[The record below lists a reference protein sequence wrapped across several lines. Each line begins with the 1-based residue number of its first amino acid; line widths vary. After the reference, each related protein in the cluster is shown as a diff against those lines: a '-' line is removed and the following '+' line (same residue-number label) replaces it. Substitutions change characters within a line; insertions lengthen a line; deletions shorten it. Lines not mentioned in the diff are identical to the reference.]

1 MIPADSIKIESLGN
15 DAFIRF
21 TSMHL
26 IPPPPKSVAL
36 KIILFSF
43 INNLS
48 LTHIEFAERGS
59 FFFQMKMNCVIFC
72 LL

>member
-26 IPPPPKSVAL
+26 IPPPKKSVAL
-36 KIILFSF
+36 KIFLFSF
-43 INNLS
+43 IYNLS

-59 FFFQMKMNCVIFC
+59 FFFK
-72 LL
+72 

>member
-26 IPPPPKSVAL
+26 IPPPPKKKSVAL
-36 KIILFSF
+36 KIFLFSF
-43 INNLS
+43 IYNLS
-48 LTHIEFAERGS
+48 LTHIEFEERGS
-59 FFFQMKMNCVIFC
+59 FFFK
-72 LL
+72 